1 VRTIKTR
8 NYGHEIGIDIIEGK
22 QKKQRKILNKKI
34 LSSETKK
41 KQLSQP
47 ELTY

>member
-22 QKKQRKILNKKI
+22 QKK
-34 LSSETKK
+34 TKK
-41 KQLSQP
+41 NSQQKNI
-47 ELTY
+47 EQ